1 MKIFD
6 GNISLQVSEYLN
18 SMLRDIDDF
27 IIANAL
33 LLKSSGIINFFNNA
47 EDFECLKNSI
57 LEPISRVS
65 DPDRTE
71 YGDFQT
77 NFKLSLKCV
86 SIINEVYPNPDI
98 LIEPTSGVGNFII
111 SALNQFKNLKYIYAI
126 EIHKPYIWETKFNIL
141 EYFLSNKEQ
150 LKPTIE
156 IIHYDVFDFDF
167 SVLAKKHIGENIVI
181 VGNPPWVTNSQL
193 GSLNSSNLPQ
203 KSNFKNHNGID
214 AITGKGNFDI
224 GEYIV
229 LMLLNAFQKSNG
241 YFSLLIKN
249 SVIKNIIQ
257 LQKSRSFTIADIKS
271 FSIDSKKEFDVSVE
285 ASFFLCKL
293 NSEPEYFCSVK
304 DIYKNS
310 SSIREFGWVEDK
322 FVSNLE
328 LYKNSYSL
336 DGRSPLVWRQ
346 GIKHDCSNVMELNK
360 NDNYYI
366 NNLNEKINLEE
377 ELIYGLLKSSDL
389 KNFVIN
395 KTRKFTIV
403 PQKNVGDE
411 TKYIEK
417 LYPLTYN
424 YLKKNIDQFDS
435 RKSIIYK
442 NKPKFSI
449 FGIGDYSFMP
459 FKVAIS
465 GLYKDYNFSL
475 VLPFENKP
483 IMLDDTCYFIGF
495 DNLEYAAYT
504 LIILNSEEVMNF
516 LKSITFCDAKRMFT
530 KDILMRID
538 LFKSA
543 NNFPKSR
550 LNRELNLLNSTFNLS
565 ISLEK
570 WDNYI
575 NEFLRTNDKEIQL
588 NMFNSNR

>member
-1 MKIFD
+1 M
-6 GNISLQVSEYLN
+6 
-18 SMLRDIDDF
+18 
-27 IIANAL
+27 
-33 LLKSSGIINFFNNA
+33 
-47 EDFECLKNSI
+47 
-57 LEPISRVS
+57 
-65 DPDRTE
+65 
-71 YGDFQT
+71 
-77 NFKLSLKCV
+77 
-86 SIINEVYPNPDI
+86 
-98 LIEPTSGVGNFII
+98 
-111 SALNQFKNLKYIYAI
+111 
-126 EIHKPYIWETKFNIL
+126 
-141 EYFLSNKEQ
+141 
-150 LKPTIE
+150 
-156 IIHYDVFDFDF
+156 
-167 SVLAKKHIGENIVI
+167 
-181 VGNPPWVTNSQL
+181 

-395 KTRKFTIV
+395 KTRKFIIV

-417 LYPLTYN
+417 LYPLLFTYLN
-424 YLKKNIDQFDS
+424 KNKDQFDS

-442 NKPKFSI
+442 NKPNFSI

-504 LIILNSEEVMNF
+504 LVILNSEEVMNF
-516 LKSITFCDAKRMFT
+516 LKSITFSDAKRMFT

-538 LFKSA
+538 LFKAA

-565 ISLEK
+565 ISIEK

-575 NEFLRTNDKEIQL
+575 NELLRTNDKEIQL